1 MKQLKIKDND
11 QRKKEEFFE
20 IPGLVKTIAD
30 KTLEELEKEG
40 VFVFPEMVHGAE
52 DVTRDQMILQSVN
65 DTYRSGNV
73 MGFLGYGEER
83 LVIESRFSTG
93 DNDFLLQ
100 YLLERILDFPNI
112 VNLET
117 DATHDD
123 KMFSLLLALFLSY
136 LVSAMRKGVFKTY
149 VRNEYNDGNVKGT
162 INIDRHIR
170 KNIPFVGNIAYSQRE
185 YAYDNFLMQL
195 IRHTVEFIK
204 RKPYGHKLLAKAKE
218 EVQLVVE
225 ATPSYEA
232 KDLRRILVENKKNT
246 VRHAYYHEYRALQ
259 RLCILILQNKK
270 TQLGLGASKIYGIVF
285 DGAWLWEEYVNSL
298 VDEIFYHPMNKGGKG
313 AQWLFAGGAG
323 LIYPDFI
330 GKNPNNRIIAD
341 AKYKPVDN
349 IGNKDYL
356 QVLAYMFRF
365 DAKRAFYFYPDV
377 DAIEDKVFWL
387 NSGSSYEKNVQKRDD
402 ICLTKH
408 GLHIPKDAASYDEFV
423 ALIKACEVEFLSE
436 FSDMT
441 NIEDRGK

>member
-40 VFVFPEMVHGAE
+40 VFVFPEMVHEAE

-65 DTYRSGNV
+65 DTYRSGTV